1 MPERLKA
8 RHYENR
14 KEVQTMTV
22 EQRNRLDNLM
32 TIRHNAYQ
40 KAKHTE
46 FAHNANLWREAN
58 REYVQYEIV

>member
-1 MPERLKA
+1 
-8 RHYENR
+8 
-14 KEVQTMTV
+14 MTV
-22 EQRNRLDNLM
+22 EQRNRLDSLM

-58 REYVQYEIV
+58 REYVQYRDSLKSSLGDIR